1 MYIIISYTY
10 IVYYTSVLILWCVVP
25 YMPGYYYKSNTKRG
39 SFKWFLYLVLFP
51 PLKKYCSPYSYA
63 NDTQAGG
70 ITQYSVGDKIFTI
83 HTLLA
88 IS

>member
-10 IVYYTSVLILWCVVP
+10 IYIILYISTNTVVCLCLDIIINRIQNGVL
-25 YMPGYYYKSNTKRG
+25 
-39 SFKWFLYLVLFP
+39 FKWFLYLVLFP

-63 NDTQAGG
+63 IMTHRQVVL
-70 ITQYSVGDKIFTI
+70 QYSVGDKIFTI